1 MTRDIFIGTLKTTIA
16 IIAIVTIM
24 LWWGAE
30 INRAMAATLRF
41 NPVVETNQIRVGD
54 IFDGVGEHADHALAP
69 APKPGQSITW
79 NTRTLM
85 RISTAFDLG
94 WSPNHHNE
102 AVNIRRTGQ
111 IVPQELVEETVLSEL
126 YAKEGMQERMTL
138 SLRDYQDIV
147 LPDDAN
153 MQLQV
158 VSLDYDPV
166 SKTVGALMRAN
177 DPLIKT
183 NYTIRG
189 SLSRVIAVP
198 VLRATM
204 RKGDVI
210 GEYDVD
216 WIDISEHQLRPDM
229 VIRAEDIVGMTPR
242 RFISIGDV
250 VRFNDLDKPKL
261 VQRGEPVTITYN
273 TGRIQLTAQGR
284 ALENGA
290 KGHMIEV
297 ANKSS
302 NRTIQAVVTGTRE
315 VSVLQ

>member
-1 MTRDIFIGTLKTTIA
+1 MTRDNVLSLLKLTV
-16 IIAIVTIM
+16 IIAAAVILM
-24 LWWGAE
+24 MWWSAE
-30 INRAMAATLRF
+30 INRAMAASLRF
-41 NPVVETNQIRVGD
+41 NPVIDTDQIHVGD
-54 IFDGVGEHADHALAP
+54 VFEGVTKHADHALAP

-85 RISTAFDLG
+85 RISSAFDLG
-94 WSPNHHNE
+94 WKPNHNNE
-102 AVNIRRTGQ
+102 AVSIRRSGQ
-111 IVPQELVEETVLSEL
+111 FVPVELVTETILAEL
-126 YAKEGMQERMTL
+126 YAREGLQERMTL
-138 SLRDYQDIV
+138 KLSNYQDIV

-158 VSLDYDPV
+158 ISLDYNPLD
-166 SKTVGALMRAN
+166 KTIDAFLRAH
-177 DPLIKT
+177 DPLVKV
-183 NYTIRG
+183 NYTIKG
-189 SLSRVIAVP
+189 SLSKVIAVP
-198 VLRATM
+198 VLRTTM

-242 RFISIGDV
+242 RFISVGDV
-250 VRFNDLDKPKL
+250 VRFNDLDKPKI
-261 VQRGEPVTITYN
+261 VQRGEAVTIIYN
-273 TGRIQLTAQGR
+273 NGRIQLTAQGR

-290 KGHMIEV
+290 KGNMIEV

-302 NRTIQAVVTGTRE
+302 NRTLQAVVTGTRQ